1 MVDDTNS
8 LVVTRTYSKTWSMA
22 AARLGYGVAPTW
34 VVDELD
40 KVVLPYHL
48 DAAKQIAGTIALDY
62 LDEMRA
68 RVSALVEERGRVDHW
83 PSGANFILFR
93 PRSRSGAEV
102 WRALVDRSILVRNC
116 ASWPRLDDCLRL
128 TLGTR
133 EENDEF
139 VSALRSALE
148 AS

>member
-1 MVDDTNS
+1 
-8 LVVTRTYSKTWSMA
+8 
-22 AARLGYGVAPTW
+22 
-34 VVDELD
+34 
-40 KVVLPYHL
+40 
-48 DAAKQIAGTIALDY
+48 
-62 LDEMRA
+62 MRA
-68 RVSALVEERGRVDHW
+68 RVSALVEEWGRVAAALDELDVDHW